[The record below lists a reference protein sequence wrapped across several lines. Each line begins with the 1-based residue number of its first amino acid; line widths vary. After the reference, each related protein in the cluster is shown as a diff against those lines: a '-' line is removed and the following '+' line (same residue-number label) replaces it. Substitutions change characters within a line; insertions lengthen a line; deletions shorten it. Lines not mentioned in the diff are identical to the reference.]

1 MYILNISYSQ
11 PPAAV
16 QPHIP
21 SHGAWVK
28 QHIDDGSF
36 LFAGPKKSGLGG
48 IILTGAMPK
57 PALLALLAQDSYVQA
72 DVVDY
77 QVVEFDCKIAAHALQ
92 SLLATA

>member
-11 PPAAV
+11 APAAV
-16 QPHIP
+16 QPYIP

-48 IILTGAMPK
+48 MILASAMPK
-57 PALLALLAQDSYVQA
+57 PALLALLAGDSYVQA
-72 DVVDY
+72 DVADY
-77 QVVEFDCKIAAHALQ
+77 QIAEFDCKIAARTLE
-92 SLLATA
+92 SLLSAA